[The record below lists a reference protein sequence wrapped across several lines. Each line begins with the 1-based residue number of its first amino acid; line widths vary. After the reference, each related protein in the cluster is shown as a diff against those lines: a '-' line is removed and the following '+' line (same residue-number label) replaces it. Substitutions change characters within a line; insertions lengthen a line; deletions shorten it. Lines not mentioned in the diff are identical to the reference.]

1 MSSLPVAP
9 SSQPPELSNVANI
22 KATYFLS
29 QRKFVFLLW
38 NPKVNCDLLFFLEF
52 DTVLHQLCLLFFFFF
67 FHFAILFS
75 ESSSLEGFKT
85 GPKRARVFSAH
96 LIVIELY
103 CEQKGKTLQS
113 RIAFI
118 ILFFPRHDVSSVL
131 AVSYPPEQVVT
142 HDFNRLTG
150 LYSIFQPL
158 MTVRSWLRFFF
169 FCHQHLINK

>member
-1 MSSLPVAP
+1 MWSELAACGSKLAP
-9 SSQPPELSNVANI
+9 SWALQRGKHKGYIFFFYLKESLSFCCELFWIFWIVCYTSSAC
-22 KATYFLS
+22 S
-29 QRKFVFLLW
+29 
-38 NPKVNCDLLFFLEF
+38 
-52 DTVLHQLCLLFFFFF
+52 FFF

-85 GPKRARVFSAH
+85 GPKRERVFSAH

-113 RIAFI
+113 RIAF

-150 LYSIFQPL
+150 LYSIFQSL
-158 MTVRSWLRFFF
+158 MTVCSWLRFFF

>member
-1 MSSLPVAP
+1 MWSKLAACGSKLAP
-9 SSQPPELSNVANI
+9 SWAL
-22 KATYFLS
+22 
-29 QRKFVFLLW
+29 QRGKH
-38 NPKVNCDLLFFLEF
+38 KGYI
-52 DTVLHQLCLLFFFFF
+52 FFFISKKICLFAVKSKGQLWFIVFF
-67 FHFAILFS
+67 GIWHGATPALLALHFAILFS

-169 FCHQHLINK
+169 FVCHQHLINK